1 MDVDEVIANPDSVAR
16 LTEEEVEECLDYV
29 IPLFRK
35 EKALCELNG
44 KTIVFVGDTH
54 GDFET
59 TKAVIK
65 RFFDTDHLVFLGD
78 YIDREPI
85 RWGAIYNII
94 YLLFLKQRYPEKIIL
109 LKGNHESNHVI
120 PCYPYEFKEE
130 LAWRYGSEGLHKKFV
145 EVFSVMPL
153 MVLGNNV
160 FAAHAGILKGADR
173 DTLRVIGKN
182 DPVILKSVVWSDP
195 VVSQVF
201 RGVGDLF
208 DGEELKEF
216 LDDVGAKVFV
226 RGHSPDLLGFS
237 IYDGRCFTVFSS
249 RLYSSMGNGGVL
261 VAKAEDS
268 VSDVGDL
275 VVEDFSTGRWRGY
288 EVVEKL

>member
-1 MDVDEVIANPDSVAR
+1 MDVDEVIANPDSVTR
-16 LTEEEVEECLDYV
+16 LTEEEVEECLNYV

-109 LKGNHESNHVI
+109 LKGNHESNH
-120 PCYPYEFKEE
+120 
-130 LAWRYGSEGLHKKFV
+130 
-145 EVFSVMPL
+145 
-153 MVLGNNV
+153 
-160 FAAHAGILKGADR
+160 
-173 DTLRVIGKN
+173 
-182 DPVILKSVVWSDP
+182 
-195 VVSQVF
+195 
-201 RGVGDLF
+201 
-208 DGEELKEF
+208 
-216 LDDVGAKVFV
+216 
-226 RGHSPDLLGFS
+226 
-237 IYDGRCFTVFSS
+237 
-249 RLYSSMGNGGVL
+249 
-261 VAKAEDS
+261 
-268 VSDVGDL
+268 
-275 VVEDFSTGRWRGY
+275 
-288 EVVEKL
+288 